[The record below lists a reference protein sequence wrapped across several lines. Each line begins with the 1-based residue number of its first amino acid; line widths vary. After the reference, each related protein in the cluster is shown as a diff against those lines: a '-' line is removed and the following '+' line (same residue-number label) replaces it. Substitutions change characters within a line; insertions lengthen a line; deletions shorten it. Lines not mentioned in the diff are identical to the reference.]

1 MEERLTLQQIVE
13 TVDKA
18 CRPGRLWD
26 TLQTITHH
34 HRIQASEGFRAA
46 AQEMER
52 LLHLAG
58 VTAQID
64 VYPADRRTMAF
75 TQCLF
80 REWNCREAWLE
91 ITAPWQE
98 LAADFSRE
106 ELSLI
111 QRSAPD
117 DFSQQELE
125 VVYVPDDADPSQ
137 PMPQLKDAVLFV
149 ENGFERWIDT
159 ALREGAAAI
168 VTVSMP
174 EILPVRRNMADDPRL
189 AHAHANLSFHHFREE
204 TEKALRGFALSPATG
219 RRLREACLTLA
230 EQGQRPTV
238 RCKVDAQFCDGH
250 LENVNAVLPGRT
262 DEEILL
268 VAHLCHPRSCV
279 NDNASGAACAV
290 EAMRMLSDLVERGQL
305 PRPQRTIRMLLIP
318 EFTGTYAFLAQDDQR
333 RKRIR
338 AGFNM
343 DMVAGRQDG
352 TAGPMLAVDTPDC
365 AASFAGDLAEAL
377 FDILAQEAAFG
388 GVCRVPMLSCRRVP
402 FVFGSDHS
410 ILSDPT
416 VNIPT
421 VALTQW
427 PDKTYHTSADDLAHL
442 DPALLRRAAVMAAA
456 YCYTLADFTPDLAGE
471 ILPWTAMR
479 FFQRSDVQRR
489 RGADGT
495 ARQYLRRLAW
505 HTLEGY
511 ETWFTGHDAEAF
523 RQTAAAERQ
532 AWEAFLGPQE
542 PWPSLEGP
550 VPVRRFTA
558 QLAVRSVRALLNREQ
573 QAQWDRLAKDHPAMM
588 ARMDEIFY
596 ETDGKRSVA
605 EIARQLRCRTGE
617 DFADQLP
624 AFFEFFHHLD
634 LVEWRSECYDDSQE
648 KGDTEENL

>member
-1 MEERLTLQQIVE
+1 MEERLTLRQIVQCM
-13 TVDKA
+13 DGA
-18 CRPGRLWD
+18 CRPERLWN
-26 TLQTITHH
+26 TLQTITRH

-46 AQEMER
+46 AKEMKRQLE
-52 LLHLAG
+52 LAG
-58 VTAQID
+58 VCAQID
-64 VYPADRRTMAF
+64 TYPADRRTMAF

-91 ITAPWQE
+91 ITAPWKE
-98 LAADFSRE
+98 MAADFASE

-111 QRSAPD
+111 QRSAPG
-117 DFSQQELE
+117 DFSEQQLE

-137 PMPQLKDAVLFV
+137 PMPQLRGAVLFV

-168 VTVSMP
+168 LTVSMP
-174 EILPVRRNMADDPRL
+174 EILPVRHHMADDPRL
-189 AHAHANLSFHHFREE
+189 AHAHANLSFHHFREQ
-204 TEKALRGFALSPATG
+204 TEQSLRGFALSPATG
-219 RRLREACLTLA
+219 RRLREACLALA

-238 RCKVDAQFCDGH
+238 RCKVDAAFTDGH

-279 NDNASGAACAV
+279 NDNASGAASAV
-290 EAMRMLSDLVERGQL
+290 EALRMLSDLVESGQL
-305 PRPQRTIRMLLIP
+305 PRPRRTIRLLLIP
-318 EFTGTYAFLAQDDQR
+318 EFTGTYAFLAEDAQR
-333 RKRIR
+333 RQRIR

-377 FDILAQEAAFG
+377 FTILSQESVFG
-388 GVCRVPMLSCRRVP
+388 GICRVPMLACQRVP

-427 PDKTYHTSADDLAHL
+427 PDKTYHTSADDLDHL
-442 DPALLRRAAVMAAA
+442 DPALLRRAAVMAAS
-456 YCYTLADFTPDLAGE
+456 YCYTLADLTPELARE
-471 ILPWTAMR
+471 ILPFTANR
-479 FFQRSDVQRR
+479 FFRR
-489 RGADGT
+489 RDNLRRGGADSA

-505 HTLEGY
+505 NTLDGY
-511 ETWFTGHDAEAF
+511 EAWFTGPEAEAF
-523 RQTAAAERQ
+523 HGTVQAERE

-542 PWPSLEGP
+542 PWPALEGA

-558 QLAVRSVRALLNREQ
+558 QLAVRSVRARLDHDQ
-573 QAQWDRLAKDHPAMM
+573 QARWEALTRNHSAMM

-596 ETDGKRSVA
+596 ETDGKRTVA
-605 EIARQLRCRTGE
+605 EIARQIRCRTGE
-617 DFADQLP
+617 DFTEALP
-624 AFFEFFHHLD
+624 AFFALFRQLE
-634 LVEWRSECYDDSQE
+634 LVD
-648 KGDTEENL
+648 